1 MKIVGLD
8 GKEYDWKPKGSKSLE
23 NKSELHNK
31 VRHFLRGLFPYDIIM
46 EEVELIG
53 SRDWKK
59 KKPLTADFYIPNRNL
74 IVEAHGEQHYSHSSF
89 FHKTKLDFLKSQKR
103 DADKI
108 RWCQQNNIDI
118 LVFKHNDKEESWRQQ
133 IESR

>member
-1 MKIVGLD
+1 MNIIGLD
-8 GKEYDWKPKGSKSLE
+8 GKEYEWKAKGSDALE
-23 NKSELHNK
+23 NKSGLHNK
-31 VRHFLRGLFPYDIIM
+31 VRHFLRELFPYDIII

-59 KKPLTADFYIPNRNL
+59 KRPLTADFYIPNRNL
-74 IVEAHGEQHYSHSSF
+74 IVEAHGEQHYSYSSF
-89 FHKTKLDFLKSQKR
+89 FYKSKLDFLKSQKR

-108 RWCQQNNIDI
+108 RWCNQNNINI
-118 LVFKHNDKEESWRQQ
+118 IVLKHSDKEEVWRQQ

>member
-1 MKIVGLD
+1 MNIIGLD
-8 GKEYDWKPKGSKSLE
+8 GKEYEWKAKGSDALE
-23 NKSELHNK
+23 NKSALHNK
-31 VRHFLRGLFPYDIIM
+31 VRHFLRELFPYDIII

-59 KKPLTADFYIPNRNL
+59 KRPLTADFYIPNRNL
-74 IVEAHGEQHYSHSSF
+74 IVEAHGEQHYTYSSF
-89 FHKTKLDFLKSQKR
+89 FYKSKLDFLKSQKR

-108 RWCQQNNIDI
+108 RWCNQNNINI
-118 LVFKHNDKEESWRQQ
+118 IVFKHSDKEEIWREQ

>member
-1 MKIVGLD
+1 MNIIGLD
-8 GKEYDWKPKGSKSLE
+8 GKQYEWKAKGSDALE
-23 NKSELHNK
+23 NKSALHNK
-31 VRHFLRGLFPYDIIM
+31 VRHFLRELFPYDIII

-59 KKPLTADFYIPNRNL
+59 KRPLIADFYIPNRNL
-74 IVEAHGEQHYSHSSF
+74 IVEAHGEQHYTYSSF
-89 FHKTKLDFLKSQKR
+89 FYKSKLDFLKSQKR

-108 RWCQQNNIDI
+108 RWCNQNNINI
-118 LVFKHNDKEESWRQQ
+118 IVLKHSDKEEIWRQQ

>member
-1 MKIVGLD
+1 MNIIGLD
-8 GKEYDWKPKGSKSLE
+8 GKEYEWKAKGSDALE
-23 NKSELHNK
+23 NKSALHNK
-31 VRHFLRGLFPYDIIM
+31 VRHFLRELFPYDIII

-59 KKPLTADFYIPNRNL
+59 KRPLTADFYIPNRNL
-74 IVEAHGEQHYSHSSF
+74 IVEAHGEQHYSYSSF
-89 FHKTKLDFLKSQKR
+89 FYKSKLDFLKSQKR

-108 RWCQQNNIDI
+108 RWCNQNNINI
-118 LVFKHNDKEESWRQQ
+118 IVLKHSDKEEVWRQQ